1 MSESQVVIRGLGPG
15 NEDRLMPASQ
25 VIAGLVKLLG
35 EDRLDDAAKVYS
47 RCSVDVGFQL
57 TQKISGDRKLEKAA
71 AAMLYRARDYAK
83 AALVCE
89 SLEDFEKAAALYEK
103 ADDPYLAAEMYVRCG
118 NRARAAVMYE
128 RAGNLEQA
136 AGLYVESEELERA
149 AECYRRVEK
158 HYAAGQLLEKLGK
171 DRQALELL
179 QKVEEDDPDFHP
191 ALTLLAEL
199 LGRNGYAQL
208 AEKKLLSV
216 LEGKSVDG
224 STADLYYT
232 LADLYARMGKTER
245 AKEIFGEILQ
255 FDLAYRDAADRLKR
269 CEEGAEEDD
278 VLPEVDVEIDE
289 ALVEADE
296 VVGMD
301 DALASF
307 RELPLFEELSLD
319 DVRALAEIA
328 EEKRFQP
335 GEVLIEQG
343 AHGEALFVVTA
354 GTVEVKRTDASTEK
368 LLAVLPAGAHVG
380 EMSLIDD
387 APTSARVIAAEPVE
401 ALLLPVEGF
410 RRLLDTRPALSLRI
424 HIVLATTLCRRLR
437 ATDAKLRS

>member
-1 MSESQVVIRGLGPG
+1 MSDTQVVIRGLGHG

-35 EDRLDDAAKVYS
+35 EDRVDDAAKVYS

-136 AGLYVESEELERA
+136 AGLYVEAEEFEQA
-149 AECYRRVEK
+149 AECFRRVGK
-158 HYAAGQLLEKLGK
+158 NFRAGQLLEKLGK
-171 DRQALELL
+171 DRLALELL
-179 QKVEEDDPDFHP
+179 QKVEEDHPDFNE
-191 ALTLLAEL
+191 AITLLAEL

-208 AEKKLLSV
+208 AEKKLLSF
-216 LEGKSVDG
+216 LEGKSVDA
-224 STADLYYT
+224 STVDLHYA
-232 LADLYARMGKTER
+232 LADLYARTGKTER
-245 AKEIFGEILQ
+245 AKEVFGEILQ
-255 FDLAYRDAADRLKR
+255 FDINYRDAAARLKR
-269 CEEGAEEDD
+269 CEEGEEEDD
-278 VLPEVDVEIDE
+278 ALPEVEVELDE
-289 ALVEADE
+289 ELEAED

-301 DALASF
+301 DALAQF
-307 RELPLFEELSLD
+307 RELPLFEDLSLD

-328 EEKRFQP
+328 HVREFQP
-335 GEVLIEQG
+335 GQVLIEQG
-343 AHGEALFVVTA
+343 AHGEALYVVTK
-354 GTVEVKRTDASTEK
+354 GRVEVKRTDASAEK

-387 APTSARVIAAEPVE
+387 APTSARVIAAEEVE
-401 ALLLPVEGF
+401 ALVLPVDAF

-437 ATDAKLRS
+437 ATDAKLRN

>member
-15 NEDRLMPASQ
+15 NADRLMPASQ
-25 VIAGLVKLLG
+25 VIAGLTKLLG

-103 ADDPYLAAEMYVRCG
+103 ADDPYLAAEMYVRCD
-118 NRARAAVMYE
+118 NRERAAVMYE

-149 AECYRRVEK
+149 AECYRRVGK
-158 HYAAGQLLEKLGK
+158 NYSAGKFLEQLGK

-179 QKVEEDDPDFHP
+179 QKVEDDDPDFHA
-191 ALTLLAEL
+191 ALTLLCEL
-199 LGRNGYAQL
+199 LGRNGYASL

-224 STADLYYT
+224 GTADLFYT
-232 LADLYARMGKTER
+232 LADLYARTGKGER
-245 AKEIFGEILQ
+245 AREVFGEILQ
-255 FDLAYRDAADRLKR
+255 FDLSFRDAAARLQR
-269 CEEGAEEDD
+269 LEAGDEEDD
-278 VLPEVDVEIDE
+278 TLPDVEVDIDE
-289 ALVEADE
+289 DLEAED

-307 RELPLFEELSLD
+307 RELPLFEDLSLD

-328 EEKRFQP
+328 ETRNFAP

-343 AHGEALFVVTA
+343 AHGEALFVVIA
-354 GTVEVKRTDASTEK
+354 GRVEVKRTDASTEK

-401 ALLLPVEGF
+401 ALLLPVDGF